1 MPSPPAL
8 RSVTGTAQGTTYSLQ
23 WIGGADEASVAQA
36 AELELERLDALLS
49 NYREDSVL
57 ERFNA
62 ARTTEPIEVP
72 TELVALLEIANDV
85 HAASGGCFDPTVRP
99 LVRAWGFDGDTPE
112 IPSDPTLADA
122 RARVGF
128 EKLSIV
134 DATHLRKVV
143 PGVEIDMASLGQG
156 YTAERLASL
165 LEGRGSSAYLAEIGG
180 EIVAR
185 GVKAD
190 GTRWRVGVED
200 PGDAG
205 GAGPTLHIPNDGRA
219 AVITSGSYRQ
229 YLTAGSR
236 RLGHVFDP
244 RSGEPVEHS
253 LLSATVV
260 GHDAATAAAW
270 ATALLCLGPAEATAF
285 AERNGVAALLWM
297 AGAAA
302 PVATSALDNE
312 WRALLV
318 ADDAP

>member
-1 MPSPPAL
+1 
-8 RSVTGTAQGTTYSLQ
+8 VTGTAQGTTYSLQ
-23 WIGGADEASVAQA
+23 WLGGADEATVAQA

-57 ERFNA
+57 EHVNA
-62 ARTTEPIEVP
+62 ARTIDPIEVP
-72 TELVALLEIANDV
+72 AELVTLLEIASDV

-99 LVRAWGFDGDTPE
+99 LVRAWGFDGDTPS
-112 IPSDPTLADA
+112 IPSEVTVADA

-134 DATHLRKVV
+134 DATHLRKTV
-143 PGVEIDMASLGQG
+143 PGVEIDMASIGQG

-165 LEGRGSSAYLAEIGG
+165 LETHGSTAYLAEIGG

-185 GVKAD
+185 GLKAD
-190 GTRWRVGVED
+190 GTRWRVGVENPVD
-200 PGDAG
+200 GA
-205 GAGPTLHIPNDGRA
+205 GAGPTLRIPADARA

-229 YLTAGSR
+229 FVTAGSR

-244 RSGEPVEHS
+244 RSGQPVEHS

-260 GHDAATAAAW
+260 GRDAATAAAW
-270 ATALLCLGPAEATAF
+270 ATALLCLGPGDSAVS
-285 AERNGVAALLWM
+285 AERNGIAALLWM
-297 AGAAA
+297 VGGAA
-302 PVATSALDNE
+302 PEATNAFDNE
-312 WRALLV
+312 WRALLA